1 VEPIAVDVQEAARL
15 TSLSPYTV
23 RAYIRQ
29 KKLRA
34 VHVGRRLLVPV
45 AELQR
50 LVAEGIESY
59 HSLPKNEAIIQ

>member
-50 LVAEGIESY
+50 LVAEGIESH
-59 HSLPKNEAIIQ
+59 HSPKNEAIIQ

>member
-34 VHVGRRLLVPV
+34 VHVGRRVLVPL
-45 AELQR
+45 AELR
-50 LVAEGIESY
+50 RFVTEGTDSTE
-59 HSLPKNEAIIQ
+59 KEMATIQ